1 MVEETLQEATV
12 TGPSLFTNNGATTV
26 PTEKRERLSRDIPG
40 VVLIPLASSPTK
52 RVFDFVLSAVAL
64 LVLLPLFLLIALAIK
79 ITSAGPVV
87 YRGPRYGLG
96 GKVFYMIKFRSMHV
110 DAEQREA
117 ELFAQRDQEGPV
129 FKMKNDPRV
138 TPVGRFLRRYSLDE
152 LPQLIHVFLGEMS
165 LVGPR
170 ALTMNE
176 VDNCSEDEMCRVK
189 STLRIKPGIT
199 CFWQVG
205 GRSSLGFDQRM
216 DLDERYIRE
225 ANLWTDVVILAKTP
239 SAVLR
244 GDGAY

>member
-1 MVEETLQEATV
+1 MVKETLQEASAS
-12 TGPSLFTNNGATTV
+12 GPSIFAGSVV
-26 PTEKRERLSRDIPG
+26 PTVQNECSVSVNRDLPGIESVALARSAWKRTFDLL
-40 VVLIPLASSPTK
+40 VSS
-52 RVFDFVLSAVAL
+52 VAL
-64 LVLLPLFLLIALAIK
+64 LLLFPAFVLIALAVK
-79 ITSAGPVV
+79 LTSAGPIV

-110 DAEQREA
+110 DAERREA
-117 ELFAQRDQEGPV
+117 ELFAQRDQTGPV

-138 TPVGRFLRRYSLDE
+138 TPIGRFLRRFSMDE

-176 VDNCSEDEMCRVK
+176 VANCNQSEMSRVK

-205 GRSSLGFDQRM
+205 GRSGLTFEQRM

-225 ANLWTDVVILAKTP
+225 STLLTDVVILAKTP
-239 SAVLR
+239 IAVLR